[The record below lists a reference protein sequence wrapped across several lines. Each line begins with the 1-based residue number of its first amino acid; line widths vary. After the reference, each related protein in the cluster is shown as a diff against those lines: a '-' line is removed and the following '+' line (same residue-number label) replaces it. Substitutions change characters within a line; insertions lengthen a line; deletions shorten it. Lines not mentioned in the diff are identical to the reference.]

1 MTDPTLLVGGM
12 VTIVSTLTIS
22 VVTIINALSKMKQ
35 DVLAKMSMLART
47 TEEVRSKVDGTF
59 SDVKA
64 ELVTA
69 NQRIAVLTERLL
81 TTMPTDKKT

>member
-35 DVLAKMSMLART
+35 DVLDKMSMLART
-47 TEEVRSKVDGTF
+47 TEEVRSKVDGNF